1 MTREIVSSIQ
11 QTRSNNSLQPHA
23 RIEAWQLELMRSAG
37 SGAFVLVPWLA
48 LYVGRGTKP
57 SEAHFSPR
65 LKTLAQKTGM
75 NERTIRRCIARLVGV
90 GLLQC
95 DRITGSSRNLYRLA
109 TSAAQADLWRAAARS
124 KASPSSSLARKRAN
138 KTMTRQRTTKPPP
151 CLFDVETL
159 AATVGAWKTP
169 LLEPALFTKLLSCP
183 PSDDAPETDAKS
195 PPRVDNGV
203 HPMWTIDAIP
213 CGQLTTVSKNE
224 RENISTAKAD
234 TCEPK
239 TTKKTVSIRQE
250 KQTKETDNN
259 KQGPTMFYPPVLQS
273 SAAAV
278 VVVQNLSMSQETE
291 PTAEQLHDDHNLLFG
306 ETKGSLETCIRQ
318 FGDAQK
324 IGSNFGADGEYQYWP
339 EYENPKTLEA
349 FTVEQVLGHYKLCA
363 KLSHIAKAL
372 KETQGQGIPTIE
384 LAAAIVWKLRNIS
397 PTQDGGLAWNMLDR
411 NLAGTWNQWQQHT
424 TAKLERAASKQRQAE
439 RERKDEQQRR
449 AQQEHDALERM
460 ARFMEQDAE
469 NERLYFVA
477 EQERSRKLEHDARP
491 ENVLERTLL
500 EIASLVHDLEQLNAK
515 NCARLA
521 ERATQNEKQEA
532 ELVAHS
538 KSAHWQANPKAFEDF
553 KKTLHARSTKAR
565 ATEDAEYRVAIDI
578 INGKLEPFRSLAKQL
593 RQALAEAA

>member
-11 QTRSNNSLQPHA
+11 PTRSNNSQEPHA
-23 RIEAWQLELMRSAG
+23 HLEAWQLHLVRLAG
-37 SGAFVLVPWLA
+37 GGAISILPWLA
-48 LYVGRGTKP
+48 LYVGRASKP
-57 SEAHFSPR
+57 SNSHFSPS
-65 LKTLAQKTGM
+65 LETLAQRTDM
-75 NERTIRRCIARLVGV
+75 NERTIRRGINRLVGV

-124 KASPSSSLARKRAN
+124 KVSPSSSLARKRAN

-169 LLEPALFTKLLSCP
+169 LLEPASFAKLLSCP

-195 PPRVDNGV
+195 PPHVDNGV

-213 CGQLTTVSKNE
+213 CGQLTTVGKNE

-239 TTKKTVSIRQE
+239 TTEKTVSIRQLN
-250 KQTKETDNN
+250 QTTESDNN
-259 KQGPTMFYPPVLQS
+259 KQC
-273 SAAAV
+273 AAAV
-278 VVVQNLSMSQETE
+278 VVVQNLSMSQETK
-291 PTAEQLHDDHNLLFG
+291 PTAEPMDDDHNLRFG

-318 FGDAQK
+318 FGDARP
-324 IGSNFGADGEYQYWP
+324 IGSNFGDDGEYQYEP

-349 FTVEQVLGHYKLCA
+349 FTVEQVLAHYKLNA

-372 KETQGQGIPTIE
+372 KEAQGKGIPTIE

-477 EQERSRKLEHDARP
+477 EQERCRKLEHDARP

-515 NCARLA
+515 NCAQLA

-553 KKTLHARSTKAR
+553 KKTLQTRSTKAR

-578 INGKLEPFRSLAKQL
+578 INGKLAQARGIAEQL

>member
-11 QTRSNNSLQPHA
+11 LTRSNNSQEPHA
-23 RIEAWQLELMRSAG
+23 HLEAWQLHLVRLAG
-37 SGAFVLVPWLA
+37 GGAFFILSWLA
-48 LYVGRGTKP
+48 LYVGRASKP
-57 SEAHFSPR
+57 SNSHFSPS
-65 LKTLAQKTGM
+65 LETLAQRTGM

-90 GLLQC
+90 GLMQC

-183 PSDDAPETDAKS
+183 PSDAAPETDAKS

-203 HPMWTIDAIP
+203 HPMWTFDAIP
-213 CGQLTTVSKNE
+213 CGHLTTVSKNE

-239 TTKKTVSIRQE
+239 TTEKTVSIIQE

-259 KQGPTMFYPPVLQS
+259 KQGPTMFYPQVLQS

-278 VVVQNLSMSQETE
+278 VVVQNLSMSQETK
-291 PTAEQLHDDHNLLFG
+291 PTAEPMDDEHNLRFG
-306 ETKGSLETCIRQ
+306 ETKGTLETCIRQ
-318 FGDAQK
+318 FEDARP
-324 IGSNFGADGEYQYWP
+324 IGSNFGDDGEYQYEP
-339 EYENPKTLEA
+339 EYQNPKTLEG

-411 NLAGTWNQWQQHT
+411 NLAGTWDQWQQHT

-477 EQERSRKLEHDARP
+477 EQERRLQVEHDARP
-491 ENVLERTLL
+491 ENVLERTLSIIATL
-500 EIASLVHDLEQLNAK
+500 EHDLEQLNAK
-515 NCARLA
+515 NCAQLA

-538 KSAHWQANPKAFEDF
+538 KSAHWQANPRAFEEF
-553 KKTLHARSTKAR
+553 KKTLQARSTKAR
-565 ATEDAEYRVAIDI
+565 ATEDAEYRVALDI
-578 INGKLEPFRSLAKQL
+578 INGKLGQARGIAEQL
-593 RQALAEAA
+593 RQAAAAAA